1 MDANELKAAMIERL
15 REMAIP
21 PGVAELDP
29 RLYEYICHVRDYC
42 EGEDDVHNVD
52 EVAACCRFL
61 RLWNCYPKAVAR
73 FRRFVRLMERFTFD
87 TMDGTRAVKMSMSQV
102 FISAGIYLFA
112 TDADAARSVPTM
124 TDADTSCRVP
134 TTPNA
139 DAARSVPTKMDAG
152 RRLTTLAIVFIPR
165 KYGKTWFVGGIAV
178 EDFLFGD
185 NDGEVHIVSNSLEQS
200 KIAFKAT
207 KHMLQQLDPK
217 GAEIRFTANTMNWK
231 AANTTGRRAS
241 VDAHTA
247 GGKTKDGAKASVV
260 VADEYGSAAYVKDH
274 CDMSDAI
281 NVYRSSMGPRANP
294 LTVITTTAGRVVEG
308 PFETQMR
315 TMQKVLYNELNL
327 GTHERDKND
336 NQFLFAL
343 HPDEW
348 EYTDEHF
355 GTERLWRKVNPHIGI
370 TIQEDYYA
378 NAWRDA
384 QGDPEAYKETVT
396 KLFNRFVSNSSRPW
410 IEAGDLRPLQTKHRI
425 TDLNKQ
431 QWVCFAC
438 MDFSKGNDLCSIS
451 YVAVNTHTKE
461 KFWDCSAW
469 ISENTLHSNPNAA
482 LYRQWIEQGYLYV
495 CPGSTIDE
503 RMVMDEIN
511 RVSEHV
517 NFVQF
522 GYDPFDSKT
531 YVNNIQAWI
540 VSRVQGRYF
549 GSTLERYL
557 KYVLQPVS
565 QTFGSYNCACQMV
578 YDDVF
583 ARERCVHLS
592 SSPIL
597 PWAFGNAVLQE
608 SSDGQGNIK
617 PVKRTA
623 NAKVDPCQC
632 ICMGYI
638 LIGKLVPF
646 KP

>member
-15 REMAIP
+15 RGMAIP

-42 EGEDDVHNVD
+42 QGEDDVHNVD

-87 TMDGTRAVKMSMSQV
+87 TMDGTRSVKMSMSQV
-102 FISAGIYLFA
+102 FISAGIYLFKRPSPNPSLYGGA
-112 TDADAARSVPTM
+112 SEGQTD
-124 TDADTSCRVP
+124 TDEQ
-134 TTPNA
+134 
-139 DAARSVPTKMDAG
+139 

-281 NVYRSSMGPRANP
+281 NVYRSSMGPRAEP

-315 TMQKVLYNELNL
+315 TMQKVLYNELKL
-327 GTHERDKND
+327 GTHERDEND

-378 NAWRDA
+378 NAWKDA

-425 TDLNKQ
+425 TDLSKQ

-482 LYRQWIEQGYLYV
+482 LYRQWIEAGYLYV

-646 KP
+646 K

>member
-327 GTHERDKND
+327 GTHEKDEND

-348 EYTDEHF
+348 EYTDEYF

-396 KLFNRFVSNSSRPW
+396 KLFNRFVSNSSMPW

-425 TDLNKQ
+425 TYLNKQ

-592 SSPIL
+592 CNPIL